1 MSESARVHAVVVSYR
16 SDPERLALQ
25 FERLLQQ
32 VSAIVWVD
40 TCRYLP
46 GVPVSYSE
54 RKRVDWGR

>member
-32 VSAIVWVD
+32 VRQAIAAPQAAHLRPAWA
-40 TCRYLP
+40 RGL
-46 GVPVSYSE
+46 
-54 RKRVDWGR
+54 